1 MRSYWMVSDFCRW
14 TFSLSQQNMEER
26 GFKLTKPSVKYTK
39 KCCQA
44 LVFHHQAMLLSQ
56 FYGKKRTLS
65 RKEIRTTDIYFFN
78 THHGHK

>member
-44 LVFHHQAMLLSQ
+44 LVFHQAMLLSQ